1 MALVRMA
8 GGGAWGEC
16 SGVFWKAGKIFR
28 WNENKGRHQE
38 GYRGESSD
46 DLGKGAP
53 GAMLLGHAWGL
64 RSGGAQGTVLQ
75 GMFGEG
81 VLGDAGEDAGV

>member
-1 MALVRMA
+1 MRMA

-46 DLGKGAP
+46 DLGRGAP
-53 GAMLLGHAWGL
+53 GAMLLGRAWGL
-64 RSGGAQGTVLQ
+64 RSGGARGTVLR
-75 GMFGEG
+75 GMLGGGF
-81 VLGDAGEDAGV
+81 LGDAGEGAGV